1 MAMSELKGKS
11 ADQLN
16 QMVLERRKE
25 MFNLRF
31 QRATGELTNT
41 SRFRVVRREIA
52 SIKTYMNQQKK
63 SA

>member
-1 MAMSELKGKS
+1 MDMTELKGKS